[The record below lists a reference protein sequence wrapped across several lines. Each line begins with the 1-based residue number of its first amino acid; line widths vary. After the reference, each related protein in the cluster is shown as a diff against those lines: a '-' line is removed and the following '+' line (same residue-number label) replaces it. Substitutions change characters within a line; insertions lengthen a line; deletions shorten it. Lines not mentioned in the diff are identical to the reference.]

1 MSVWVAMGPAKG
13 KDVDQAEL
21 RLRLSAS
28 LDQARRQLI
37 DATERGEGGRA
48 ALARHAECI
57 DGIIRELVDSARVQ
71 TEAPLAVFAVGGYG
85 RKSQFLYS
93 DIDLLVLFGAP
104 IGRPEERFVKALLH
118 PLWDLRFQ
126 VGHHVRELA
135 DFDRLDTSNPEYV
148 LALMD
153 LRLLAGDRDLTE
165 RFDALMKSS
174 APAWRPQIL
183 DALVTLTD
191 QRHSEFH
198 DTLYQLEPD
207 VKDGPGALR
216 DVWAT
221 RMMLRL
227 GGDRR
232 RIARGPAPDRLSDAE
247 EFLMRIRSGLHA
259 DTERNVNVLSY
270 ELQEKAVDRLRY
282 AGGDMRRRVEALM
295 TDYFKD
301 ARSVT
306 RALGRVRRAALPPS
320 PTPLRLIGENLMWV
334 VEGITFADA
343 ANAAAAPEDWLRVF
357 EAAVSRNVPVA
368 DDALAMMER
377 EQLRHNHPPE
387 AFHPTP
393 EHQRRIVQFMRPRA
407 GLSARLGEMRDCGLL
422 GAMFPELNEIA
433 CRVTRDFYHKYTVD
447 EHTLLTVRN
456 AERLLTNPRFAP
468 ILREVHAPELLVL
481 SLLYHDVGKAREG
494 DHSIVGAEMAA
505 VMSRRLG
512 LDGEAAQT
520 IDFLIRHHLKMSRV
534 AFRRDTEEPE
544 VVRQF
549 ASMFGTEEQLKML
562 VLLTLCD
569 VGAVSPETLT
579 PWKEELLWRLYVDA
593 YNHMT
598 LGYGDD
604 VIDRDQ
610 ALVAALQ
617 ANRPPDISEAEMAS
631 FLEGLPR
638 RYLILFS
645 HDAIYRHVTLSRDI
659 KPNEAHFFLEKK
671 VESWELTVVS
681 LDKPFLFSNIC
692 GVLAYFGMDI
702 LRGHALTS
710 PAGLALDVFQ
720 FADADGFFARNSEGP
735 KEFDKRLREVVSG
748 AADVT
753 SLLKSKEASVLARR
767 TLGRRTPVVH
777 FDTGHSQRYTVLELV
792 ADDAPGLLY
801 RVSRVISNRGIDVDL
816 VLITTEGQKA
826 IDVFHITRG
835 GSKLSDDEETLLKA
849 DLERMLEEPR
859 AARGDGALQASGEER
874 GGGAPAT
881 K

>member
-1 MSVWVAMGPAKG
+1 MASWVAMSPAKG
-13 KDVDQAEL
+13 RDVDQAEL
-21 RLRLSAS
+21 RLRLSES

-37 DATERGEGGRA
+37 DATERGEGGRV
-48 ALARHAECI
+48 ALSRHAECI
-57 DGIIRELVDSARVQ
+57 DGIIGKLVENAATHTRV
-71 TEAPLAVFAVGGYG
+71 PLAVCAVGGYG
-85 RKSQFLYS
+85 RKSQFLHS
-93 DIDLLVLFGAP
+93 DIDLLVVFGTP

-118 PLWDLRFQ
+118 PLWDLNLQ

-135 DFDRLDTSNPEYV
+135 DFDRLDTTNPEYL

-153 LRLLAGDRDLTE
+153 LRPLAGDRELISRLHEAMRISATE
-165 RFDALMKSS
+165 
-174 APAWRPQIL
+174 WRSQIL
-183 DALVTLTD
+183 SALVTLTD
-191 QRHSEFH
+191 ARHGEFQ
-198 DTLYQLEPD
+198 DTLYQVEPD

-216 DVWAT
+216 DVWAS
-221 RMMLRL
+221 RMLLRL

-232 RIARGPAPDRLSDAE
+232 RVERGRSPDRLNDAE
-247 EFLMRIRSGLHA
+247 EFLMRIRSGLHL
-259 DTERNVNVLSY
+259 DTGRNINVLSY

-282 AGGDMRRRVEALM
+282 TGGDMRRRVEALM
-295 TDYFKD
+295 TDYFRD
-301 ARSVT
+301 VRSVT
-306 RALGRVRRAALPPS
+306 RALGRVRRAALPPV
-320 PTPLRLIGENLMWV
+320 PTPIRLIGENLMWV
-334 VEGITFADA
+334 VEGITFTDPAVA
-343 ANAAAAPEDWLRVF
+343 SAAPADWLRVF
-357 EAAVSRNVPVA
+357 EAAASRNVPVA
-368 DDALAMMER
+368 DDALALMER
-377 EQLRHNHPPE
+377 EQQRNEYAPE
-387 AFHPTP
+387 VFYPTP
-393 EHQRRIVQFMRPRA
+393 EHRQRLLEFMIPRV
-407 GLSARLGEMRDCGLL
+407 GLSARLNEMRDCGLL
-422 GAMFPELNEIA
+422 GAIFPELNEIA
-433 CRVTRDFYHKYTVD
+433 CRATRDFYHKYTID

-456 AERLLTNPRFAP
+456 AERLLSNPRFGP
-468 ILREVHAPELLVL
+468 ILREVHEPELLVL

-505 VMSRRLG
+505 GMSRRLG
-512 LDGEAAQT
+512 LDAEAAQT
-520 IDFLIRHHLKMSRV
+520 VDFLIRHHLKMSRI

-569 VGAVSPETLT
+569 VGAVSPDTLT

-617 ANRPPDISEAEMAS
+617 ENRPADIPEAEMAA

-645 HDAIYRHVTLSRDI
+645 QDAIYRHLRLSHDI
-659 KPNEAHFFLEKK
+659 RPNEAHFFLEKK
-671 VESWELTVVS
+671 AEAWELTVVS

-720 FADADGFFARNSEGP
+720 FTDAEGFFERNSQGP
-735 KEFDKRLREVVSG
+735 QEFDRRLREVISG
-748 AADVT
+748 TVDVT
-753 SLLKSKEASVLARR
+753 ALLRSKENSVLARR
-767 TLGRRTPVVH
+767 ALVRRTPVVH

-792 ADDAPGLLY
+792 ADDAPGLLH
-801 RVSRVISNRGIDVDL
+801 RVSRVISDRGIDVDL
-816 VLITTEGQKA
+816 VLISTEGQKA

-835 GSKLSDDEETLLKA
+835 GSKLSEDDEASLKA
-849 DLERMLEEPR
+849 DLERMLKES
-859 AARGDGALQASGEER
+859 A
-874 GGGAPAT
+874 
-881 K
+881 

>member
-1 MSVWVAMGPAKG
+1 MASWVAMSPANDR
-13 KDVDQAEL
+13 DVDQAEL
-21 RLRLSAS
+21 RLRLAA
-28 LDQARRQLI
+28 LLEDARRELI
-37 DATERGEGGRA
+37 DATERGDGGRD
-48 ALARHAECI
+48 ALARHAAAI
-57 DGIIRELVDSARVQ
+57 DAVMRELVDAARAH
-71 TEAPLAVFAVGGYG
+71 TRAPLAVCAVGGYG
-85 RKSQFLYS
+85 RKSQFLHS
-93 DIDLLVLFGAP
+93 DIDLLMVFGGA

-135 DFDRLDTSNPEYV
+135 DFDRLDTSNPEYL

-153 LRLLAGDRDLTE
+153 LRPLAGDLDLIE
-165 RFDALMKSS
+165 RLDATMRSS
-174 APAWRPQIL
+174 AAAWRPQIL
-183 DALVTLTD
+183 DALVALTD
-191 QRHSEFH
+191 ARHSEFGE
-198 DTLYQLEPD
+198 TLYQLEPD

-227 GGDRR
+227 RGDRR
-232 RIARGPAPDRLSDAE
+232 RVARDAPDRLTDAE

-259 DTERNVNVLSY
+259 DTGRNVNVLSY

-282 AGGDMRRRVEALM
+282 GGPDMRRRVESLM
-295 TDYFKD
+295 TDYFRD

-306 RALGRVRRAALPPS
+306 RALGRVRRAALPPA
-320 PTPLRLIGENLMWV
+320 PTPIRLIGENLMWV

-343 ANAAAAPEDWLRVF
+343 ATALEAPAEWLRVF

-368 DDALAMMER
+368 DDALALMER
-377 EQLRHNHPPE
+377 EQQTRQYAPE
-387 AFHPTP
+387 AFHPAP
-393 EHQRRIVQFMRPRA
+393 EHQHRILQFMRPRA
-407 GLSARLGEMRDCGLL
+407 GLAARLGEMRDCGLL
-422 GAMFPELNEIA
+422 GAIFPELNEIS

-456 AERLLTNPRFAP
+456 AERLLNNPRFAP

-481 SLLYHDVGKAREG
+481 ALLYHDVGKARDG
-494 DHSIVGAEMAA
+494 DHSVVGAEMASA
-505 VMSRRLG
+505 MARRLG
-512 LDGEAAQT
+512 LAPDAAAT

-549 ASMFGTEEQLKML
+549 ASMFSTEEHLKML

-569 VGAVSPETLT
+569 VGAVSPDTLT

-598 LGYGDD
+598 LGYADD

-617 ANRPPDISEAEMAS
+617 ANRPPDIREDDMAR

-645 HDAIYRHVTLSRDI
+645 QAAIYRHVRLSRDI
-659 KPNEAHFFLEKK
+659 QPDEAHFFLEKK
-671 VESWELTVVS
+671 AEAWELTVVS

-720 FADADGFFARNSEGP
+720 FADGDGFFERNSEGP
-735 KEFDKRLREVVSG
+735 REFDRRLREVVSG
-748 AADVT
+748 TTDVT
-753 SLLKSKEASVLARR
+753 ALLKSKESSVLARR
-767 TLGRRTPVVH
+767 ALVRRTPVVH

-792 ADDAPGLLY
+792 ADDAPGLLH
-801 RVSRVISNRGIDVDL
+801 RVSRVISNHGVDVDL
-816 VLITTEGQKA
+816 VLISTEGQKA

-835 GSKLSDDEETLLKA
+835 GSKLSEDDEASLKA
-849 DLERMLEEPR
+849 DLERMLKET
-859 AARGDGALQASGEER
+859 A
-874 GGGAPAT
+874 
-881 K
+881 

>member
-1 MSVWVAMGPAKG
+1 LA
-13 KDVDQAEL
+13 
-21 RLRLSAS
+21 
-28 LDQARRQLI
+28 
-37 DATERGEGGRA
+37 DATERGEGGRD
-48 ALARHAECI
+48 ALARYADAI
-57 DGIIRELVDSARVQ
+57 DAVIRDLIDAARAH
-71 TEAPLAVFAVGGYG
+71 TATPLAVCAVGGYG
-85 RKSQFLYS
+85 RKSQFLHS
-93 DIDLLVLFGAP
+93 DIDLLIVFRG

-135 DFDRLDTSNPEYV
+135 DFDRLDTSNPEYL

-153 LRLLAGDRDLTE
+153 LRPLGGDPDLVARLEATL
-165 RFDALMKSS
+165 RSS
-174 APAWRPQIL
+174 AAAWRPHIL

-191 QRHSEFH
+191 ARHSEFGE
-198 DTLYQLEPD
+198 TLYQLEPD

-227 GGDRR
+227 DGDRR
-232 RIARGPAPDRLSDAE
+232 RAPRASSPDRLSDAE

-259 DTERNVNVLSY
+259 DTGRNVNVLSY

-282 AGGDMRRRVEALM
+282 GGPDMRRRVESLM
-295 TDYFKD
+295 TDYFRD

-306 RALGRVRRAALPPS
+306 RALGRVRRAALPPA
-320 PTPLRLIGENLMWV
+320 PTPIRLIGENLMWV

-343 ANAAAAPEDWLRVF
+343 AAALAAPAEWLRVF

-377 EQLRHNHPPE
+377 EQQTRRYAPE
-387 AFHPTP
+387 VFHPTP
-393 EHQRRIVQFMRPRA
+393 QHQHRILQFLRPRA

-422 GAMFPELNEIA
+422 GAIFPELNEIA

-456 AERLLTNPRFAP
+456 AERLLNNPRFGP

-481 SLLYHDVGKAREG
+481 ALLYHDVGKAREG
-494 DHSIVGAEMAA
+494 DHSVVGAEMASLMA
-505 VMSRRLG
+505 RRLG
-512 LDGEAAQT
+512 LDAESAHT

-544 VVRQF
+544 VVRDF
-549 ASMFGTEEQLKML
+549 ASMFGTEEHLKML

-617 ANRPPDISEAEMAS
+617 ANRPPDIREDDMAR

-645 HDAIYRHVTLSRDI
+645 QDAIYRHVRLSRDI
-659 KPNEAHFFLEKK
+659 QPNEAHFFLEKK
-671 VESWELTVVS
+671 AEAWELTVVS

-720 FADADGFFARNSEGP
+720 FADSDGFFERNSQAAH
-735 KEFDKRLREVVSG
+735 EFDRRLREVVSG
-748 AADVT
+748 ATDVT
-753 SLLKSKEASVLARR
+753 VLLKSKESSVLARR
-767 TLGRRTPVVH
+767 ALVRRTPVVH
-777 FDTGHSQRYTVLELV
+777 FDTAHSQRYTVLELV
-792 ADDAPGLLY
+792 ADDAPGLLH
-801 RVSRVISNRGIDVDL
+801 RVSRVISDHGVDVDL
-816 VLITTEGQKA
+816 VLISTEGQKA

-835 GSKLSDDEETLLKA
+835 GSKLSEDDEASLKA
-849 DLERMLEEPR
+849 DLERMLKET
-859 AARGDGALQASGEER
+859 A
-874 GGGAPAT
+874 
-881 K
+881 

>member
-1 MSVWVAMGPAKG
+1 MASWVAMSPVKG
-13 KDVDQAEL
+13 RDVDQAEL

-28 LDQARRQLI
+28 LDGARTQLI

-48 ALARHAECI
+48 ALARYAECI
-57 DGIIRELVDSARVQ
+57 DDIVRELVASARTHTQ
-71 TEAPLAVFAVGGYG
+71 ATFAVYAVGGYG
-85 RKSQFLYS
+85 RKSQFLHS
-93 DIDLLVLFGAP
+93 DIDLLVLFGGP
-104 IGRPEERFVKALLH
+104 IGRPEERFVKSLLH

-126 VGHHVRELA
+126 VGHHVRELG
-135 DFDRLDTSNPEYV
+135 DFDHLDTTNPEYL

-153 LRLLAGDRDLTE
+153 LRPLAGDRELTD
-165 RFDALMKSS
+165 RLRAGMKSS

-227 GGDRR
+227 GGERR
-232 RIARGPAPDRLSDAE
+232 RAARGPSPDRLNDAE
-247 EFLMRIRSGLHA
+247 EFLMRIRSGLHV
-259 DTERNVNVLSY
+259 DTGRNVNVLSY

-282 AGGDMRRRVEALM
+282 VGGDMRRRVEALM

-306 RALGRVRRAALPPS
+306 RGLGRVRRAALPPA
-320 PTPLRLIGENLMWV
+320 PTPIRLIGENLMWV

-343 ANAAAAPEDWLRVF
+343 ASAASAPAEWLRAF

-368 DDALAMMER
+368 DDALALMER
-377 EQLRHNHPPE
+377 EQHRHIYTPDV
-387 AFHPTP
+387 FYPTA
-393 EHQRRIVQFMRPRA
+393 EHQRRVLQFMRPRP

-456 AERLLTNPRFAP
+456 AERLLNNPRFGP
-468 ILREVHAPELLVL
+468 ILREVHEPELLVL

-505 VMSRRLG
+505 AMSRRLG
-512 LDGEAAQT
+512 LDDEASQT

-549 ASMFGTEEQLKML
+549 ASMFSVEEQLKML

-617 ANRPPDISEAEMAS
+617 ANRPSDIPEAEMAT

-638 RYLILFS
+638 RYLILFT
-645 HDAIYRHVTLSRDI
+645 HDSIYRHVRLSRDI
-659 KPNEAHFFLEKK
+659 RPNEAHFFLEKK
-671 VESWELTVVS
+671 AEAWELTVVS

-720 FADADGFFARNSEGP
+720 FADSDAFFERNSQGP
-735 KEFDKRLREVVSG
+735 KEFDRRLREVVG
-748 AADVT
+748 GETDVT
-753 SLLKSKEASVLARR
+753 LLLKNKEGSVLARR
-767 TLGRRTPVVH
+767 SLVRRTPVVH
-777 FDTGHSQRYTVLELV
+777 FDSGHSQRYTVLELV
-792 ADDAPGLLY
+792 ADDAPGLLH
-801 RVSRVISNRGIDVDL
+801 RVSRVISDHGIDVDL
-816 VLITTEGQKA
+816 VLISTEGQKA

-835 GSKLSDDEETLLKA
+835 GSKLSEDDESSLKA
-849 DLERMLEEPR
+849 DLEQMLKET
-859 AARGDGALQASGEER
+859 A
-874 GGGAPAT
+874 
-881 K
+881 

>member
-1 MSVWVAMGPAKG
+1 MSVCVPMAPLRG
-13 KDVDQAEL
+13 KDVDQSAL
-21 RLRLSAS
+21 RLRLSTS
-28 LDQARRQLI
+28 LDEARRELI

-57 DGIIRELVDSARVQ
+57 DGIIRELVDAAHVHTQ
-71 TEAPLAVFAVGGYG
+71 TPLAVCAIGGYG
-85 RKSQFLYS
+85 RKSQFLHS
-93 DIDLLVLFGAP
+93 DIDLLMVFSAP

-118 PLWDLRFQ
+118 PLWDLRFE
-126 VGHHVRELA
+126 VGHHVREIA
-135 DFDRLDTSNPEYV
+135 DFDRLDITNPEYL

-153 LRLLAGDRDLTE
+153 LRPLAGDRELTD
-165 RFDALMKSS
+165 RLQAVMRSS
-174 APAWRPQIL
+174 AAAWQPQIL
-183 DALVTLTD
+183 DALASLTD

-232 RIARGPAPDRLSDAE
+232 HVARGPSPDRISDAE

-259 DTERNVNVLSY
+259 DTGRNVNVLRY

-282 AGGDMRRRVEALM
+282 AGPDIRRRVEALM

-306 RALGRVRRAALPPS
+306 RALGRVRRAALPPE
-320 PTPLRLIGENLMWV
+320 PTPIQLIGENLMWV
-334 VEGITFADA
+334 VEGITFADTQA
-343 ANAAAAPEDWLRVF
+343 ALAAPADWLLAF
-357 EAAVSRNVPVA
+357 DAAVSRNVPVA
-368 DDALAMMER
+368 DDALALIER
-377 EQLRHNHPPE
+377 EQQTRNYAPE
-387 AFHPTP
+387 VFHSTP
-393 EHQRRIVQFMRPRA
+393 EHQRRLLQFMRPRP
-407 GLSARLGEMRDCGLL
+407 GLSARLSEMRDCGLL
-422 GAMFPELNEIA
+422 GAVFPELNEIA

-456 AERLLTNPRFAP
+456 AERLLNNPRFAP

-481 SLLYHDVGKAREG
+481 ALLYHDVGKAREG
-494 DHSIVGAEMAA
+494 DHSTVGADMALA
-505 VMSRRLG
+505 MSRRLG
-512 LDGEAAQT
+512 LDDEATQI
-520 IDFLIRHHLKMSRV
+520 IDFLIRSHLKMSRV

-549 ASMFGTEEQLKML
+549 ASMFSTEEQLKML

-569 VGAVSPETLT
+569 VGAVSPDTLT

-598 LGYGDD
+598 LGYADD
-604 VIDRDQ
+604 IIDRDQ

-617 ANRPPDISEAEMAS
+617 ANRPPDIPEADMAR

-645 HDAIYRHVTLSRDI
+645 QDAIYRHVRLARDI

-671 VESWELTVVS
+671 AEAWELTVVS

-692 GVLAYFGMDI
+692 GVLAYYGMDI

-720 FADADGFFARNSEGP
+720 FADSDGFFERNSEGP
-735 KEFDKRLREVVSG
+735 KEFDRRLREVVSG
-748 AADVT
+748 VTDVT
-753 SLLKSKEASVLARR
+753 ALLRSKEGSVLTRR
-767 TLGRRTPVVH
+767 ALVRRTPVVH

-792 ADDAPGLLY
+792 ADDAPGLLH
-801 RVSRVISNRGIDVDL
+801 RVSRVISDHGIDVDL
-816 VLITTEGQKA
+816 VLISTEGQKA

-835 GSKLSDDEETLLKA
+835 GSKLSEDDEALLKA
-849 DLERMLEEPR
+849 DLERMLKE
-859 AARGDGALQASGEER
+859 
-874 GGGAPAT
+874 T
-881 K
+881 V

>member
-1 MSVWVAMGPAKG
+1 MALWVAMGPAKG

-21 RLRLSAS
+21 RLRLMTS
-28 LDQARRQLI
+28 LERARSELV
-37 DATERGEGGRA
+37 DATERGAGGRA
-48 ALARHAECI
+48 ALARHADAI
-57 DGIIRELVDSARVQ
+57 DGIIRELVNAARIHTPAQ
-71 TEAPLAVFAVGGYG
+71 LAVCAVGGYG
-85 RKSQFLYS
+85 RKSQFLCS
-93 DIDLLVLFGAP
+93 DIDLLMVFDRP

-118 PLWDLRFQ
+118 PLWDLRFE

-135 DFDRLDTSNPEYV
+135 DFDHVDTTNPEYL

-153 LRLLAGDRDLTE
+153 LRPVAGDRGLIDRL
-165 RFDALMKSS
+165 DAVMRAA
-174 APAWRPQIL
+174 APVWRPQVL
-183 DALVTLTD
+183 DALTTLTD

-198 DTLYQLEPD
+198 DTVYQLEPD

-232 RIARGPAPDRLSDAE
+232 REERTMGPDRLDEAE

-259 DTERNVNVLSY
+259 DTGRNINVLSY
-270 ELQEKAVDRLRY
+270 ELQEKAVDRLGY
-282 AGGDMRRRVEALM
+282 AGPDMRRRVEALM
-295 TDYFKD
+295 THFFRD

-306 RALGRVRRAALPPS
+306 RALGRVRRAALPPA
-320 PTPLRLIGENLMWV
+320 PTPIRLIGENLMWV
-334 VEGITFADA
+334 VEGITFADPA
-343 ANAAAAPEDWLRVF
+343 AAAAAPAEWIRLFD
-357 EAAVSRNVPVA
+357 AAVSRNVPVA
-368 DDALAMMER
+368 DDALAHIER
-377 EQLRHNHPPE
+377 EQQTHNYPPDV
-387 AFHPTP
+387 FHPTA
-393 EHQRRIVQFMRPRA
+393 EHQRRILQFMRPRI
-407 GLSARLGEMRDCGLL
+407 GLSARLAEMRDCGLL
-422 GAMFPELNEIA
+422 GAVFPELNEIS

-447 EHTLLTVRN
+447 EHTLLAVRN
-456 AERLLTNPRFAP
+456 AERLLNNPRFAP

-481 SLLYHDVGKAREG
+481 ALLYHDVGKAREG
-494 DHSIVGAEMAA
+494 DHSIVGAEMALA
-505 VMSRRLG
+505 MSRRLG
-512 LDGEAAQT
+512 LDDEAAQT
-520 IDFLIRHHLKMSRV
+520 IDFLIRHHLKMSRI

-549 ASMFGTEEQLKML
+549 ASMFSTEEQLKML

-604 VIDRDQ
+604 IIDRDQ
-610 ALVAALQ
+610 ALVSALQ
-617 ANRPPDISEAEMAS
+617 ANRPADISETDMAR

-645 HDAIYRHVTLSRDI
+645 QDAIYRHVRLSRDI
-659 KPNEAHFFLEKK
+659 LPNEAHFLLEKK
-671 VESWELTVVS
+671 AEAWELTVVS

-720 FADADGFFARNSEGP
+720 FADGDGFFERNSQAQQ
-735 KEFDKRLREVVSG
+735 EFDKRLRDVVSG
-748 AADVT
+748 AVDVK
-753 SLLKSKEASVLARR
+753 SLLRSKEGSVLVRR
-767 TLGRRTPVVH
+767 ALVRRTPVVH
-777 FDTGHSQRYTVLELV
+777 FDTGHSQRYTVLELI
-792 ADDAPGLLY
+792 ADDAPGLLH
-801 RVSRVISNRGIDVDL
+801 RVSRVISDRGVDVDL
-816 VLITTEGQKA
+816 VLISTEGQKA

-835 GSKLSDDEETLLKA
+835 GAKLSDDDEASLKA
-849 DLERMLEEPR
+849 DLERMLKET
-859 AARGDGALQASGEER
+859 A
-874 GGGAPAT
+874 
-881 K
+881 

>member
-1 MSVWVAMGPAKG
+1 MSVCVPMAPVKG
-13 KDVDQAEL
+13 KDADQTAL

-28 LDQARRQLI
+28 LDQARRELI
-37 DATERGEGGRA
+37 DATERGEGGRD
-48 ALARHAECI
+48 ALSRHADCI
-57 DGIIRELVDSARVQ
+57 DGIVRDLVDAAHVHTQ
-71 TEAPLAVFAVGGYG
+71 VPLAVCAIGGYG
-85 RKSQFLYS
+85 RKSQFLHS
-93 DIDLLVLFGAP
+93 DIDLLMVFGAP

-135 DFDRLDTSNPEYV
+135 DFDRLDTTNPEYL

-153 LRLLAGDRDLTE
+153 LRPLAGDGDLIDNLQGVM
-165 RFDALMKSS
+165 RAS

-183 DALVTLTD
+183 DALVALTD

-232 RIARGPAPDRLSDAE
+232 RVARGASPDRLSDAE

-259 DTERNVNVLSY
+259 DTGRNVNVLSY

-282 AGGDMRRRVEALM
+282 AGPDMRRRVEALM

-306 RALGRVRRAALPPS
+306 RALGRVRRAALPPE
-320 PTPLRLIGENLMWV
+320 PTPIQLIGENLMWV
-334 VEGITFADA
+334 VEGITFVDA
-343 ANAAAAPEDWLRVF
+343 PTALAAPADWLRVF

-368 DDALAMMER
+368 DDALALMER
-377 EQLRHNHPPE
+377 EQQKRNFPPE
-387 AFHPTP
+387 AFLPTP
-393 EHQRRIVQFMRPRA
+393 EHQRRLLQFMRPRA
-407 GLSARLGEMRDCGLL
+407 GLSARLSEMRDCGLL
-422 GAMFPELNEIA
+422 GAIFPELNEIA

-456 AERLLTNPRFAP
+456 AERLLGNPRFAP
-468 ILREVHAPELLVL
+468 ILREVHEPELLVL

-494 DHSIVGAEMAA
+494 DHSIVGAEMALQ
-505 VMSRRLG
+505 MSRRLG
-512 LDGEAAQT
+512 LDDNASHI
-520 IDFLIRHHLKMSRV
+520 IDFLIRNHLKMSRI

-549 ASMFGTEEQLKML
+549 ASMFSTEEQLKML

-617 ANRPPDISEAEMAS
+617 ANRPPDISEADMAH

-645 HDAIYRHVTLSRDI
+645 QDAIYRHLRLSRDI
-659 KPNEAHFFLEKK
+659 KPNEAHFFLANKAEA
-671 VESWELTVVS
+671 WELTVVS

-692 GVLAYFGMDI
+692 GVLAYYGMDI

-720 FADADGFFARNSEGP
+720 FADTDGFFERNSEGP
-735 KEFDKRLREVVSG
+735 KEFDRRLRDVVSG
-748 AADVT
+748 VTDVT
-753 SLLKSKEASVLARR
+753 ALLKSKEGSVLTRKS
-767 TLGRRTPVVH
+767 LVRRTPVVH

-792 ADDAPGLLY
+792 ADDAPGLLH
-801 RVSRVISNRGIDVDL
+801 RVSRVISDRGVDVDL
-816 VLITTEGQKA
+816 VLISTEGQKA

-835 GSKLSDDEETLLKA
+835 GVKLSDNDEALLKA
-849 DLERMLEEPR
+849 DLERMLKET
-859 AARGDGALQASGEER
+859 A
-874 GGGAPAT
+874 
-881 K
+881 

>member
-1 MSVWVAMGPAKG
+1 MASWVAMGPAKG
-13 KDVDQAEL
+13 RDVDQAGL

-28 LDQARRQLI
+28 LDEARRRLT

-57 DGIIRELVDSARVQ
+57 DGIIRELVGSAR
-71 TEAPLAVFAVGGYG
+71 THTRAPLAVCAVGGYG
-85 RKSQFLYS
+85 RKSQFLHS
-93 DIDLLVLFGAP
+93 DIDLLVVFGTA

-118 PLWDLRFQ
+118 PLWDLHFQ
-126 VGHHVRELA
+126 VGHHVRELG
-135 DFDRLDTSNPEYV
+135 DFDRVDTTNPEYL

-153 LRLLAGDRDLTE
+153 LRPIAGDRDLTDRLE
-165 RFDALMKSS
+165 AALKS
-174 APAWRPQIL
+174 AEPVWRPQIL

-191 QRHSEFH
+191 QRHSEFGE
-198 DTLYQLEPD
+198 TLYQLEPD

-232 RIARGPAPDRLSDAE
+232 RVARGPSPDRLNDAE
-247 EFLMRIRSGLHA
+247 EFLMRIRSGLHLDA
-259 DTERNVNVLSY
+259 GRNVNVLSY
-270 ELQEKAVDRLRY
+270 ELQERAVSRLRY
-282 AGGDMRRRVEALM
+282 ADGDMRRRVEALM
-295 TDYFKD
+295 TDYFRD

-306 RALGRVRRAALPPS
+306 RALGRVRRAALPPP
-320 PTPLRLIGENLMWV
+320 PTPIRLIGENLMWV
-334 VEGITFADA
+334 VEGVTFSDSAT
-343 ANAAAAPEDWLRVF
+343 AAAAPADWLRPF
-357 EAAVSRNVPVA
+357 DAAVSRNVPVA
-368 DDALAMMER
+368 DDALALMER
-377 EQLRHNHPPE
+377 EQQRHGHTPDV
-387 AFHPTP
+387 FHPTP
-393 EHQRRIVQFMRPRA
+393 EHQRRIIQFMRPRP
-407 GLSARLGEMRDCGLL
+407 GLAARLGEMRDCGML
-422 GAMFPELNEIA
+422 GAIFPELNEIS

-456 AERLLTNPRFAP
+456 AERLLSNPRFGP
-468 ILREVHAPELLVL
+468 ILRELRAPELLVL
-481 SLLYHDVGKAREG
+481 ALLYHDVGKARDG

-505 VMSRRLG
+505 AMSRRLG
-512 LDGEAAQT
+512 LDEDASQT

-549 ASMFGTEEQLKML
+549 ASMFSTEEQLQML

-569 VGAVSPETLT
+569 VGAVSPDTLT

-645 HDAIYRHVTLSRDI
+645 HDAIYRHVRLSRDI
-659 KPNEAHFFLEKK
+659 RPNEAHFFLEKK
-671 VESWELTVVS
+671 AEAWELTVVS

-692 GVLAYFGMDI
+692 GVLAYFGIDI

-720 FADADGFFARNSEGP
+720 FADGDGFFERNSEAQ
-735 KEFDKRLREVVSG
+735 KEFDRRPHEVIG
-748 AADVT
+748 GTTDVT
-753 SLLKSKEASVLARR
+753 SLLRNKEGSMLARR
-767 TLGRRTPVVH
+767 SLVRRTPVVH
-777 FDTGHSQRYTVLELV
+777 FDSGHSQRYTVLELV
-792 ADDAPGLLY
+792 ADDAPGLLH
-801 RVSRVISNRGIDVDL
+801 RVSRVISDRGVDVDL

-835 GSKLSDDEETLLKA
+835 GSKLSEGDEASLKA
-849 DLERMLEEPR
+849 DLERMLKET
-859 AARGDGALQASGEER
+859 A
-874 GGGAPAT
+874 
-881 K
+881 

>member
-1 MSVWVAMGPAKG
+1 MGPVKG
-13 KDVDQAEL
+13 KDVDQAGL

-28 LDQARRQLI
+28 LEQARRELI
-37 DATERGEGGRA
+37 DATEHGEGGRD

-57 DGIIRELVDSARVQ
+57 DGVIRELVDSARMHTQ
-71 TEAPLAVFAVGGYG
+71 APLAVCAVGGYG
-85 RKSQFLYS
+85 RKSQFLHS
-93 DIDLLVLFGAP
+93 DIDLLVVFGAP

-118 PLWDLRFQ
+118 PLWDLRFE
-126 VGHHVRELA
+126 VGHHVRELV
-135 DFDRLDTSNPEYV
+135 DFDRLDTSNPEYL

-153 LRLLAGDRDLTE
+153 LRPLAGDRHLTD
-165 RFDALMKSS
+165 RLDAVLRSS
-174 APAWRPQIL
+174 SPTWRPQIL

-191 QRHSEFH
+191 QRHSEFD

-232 RIARGPAPDRLSDAE
+232 RVAREISPDRLNDSE
-247 EFLMRIRSGLHA
+247 EFLMRIRSGLHL
-259 DTERNVNVLSY
+259 DTGRNVNVLSY

-282 AGGDMRRRVEALM
+282 AGADMRRRVEALM

-306 RALGRVRRAALPPS
+306 RGLGRVRRAALPPE
-320 PTPLRLIGENLMWV
+320 PTPIRLIGENLMWV

-343 ANAAAAPEDWLRVF
+343 AAAAAAPAEWLRAF

-368 DDALAMMER
+368 DDALALMER
-377 EQLRHNHPPE
+377 EQQKHNYAPDV
-387 AFHPTP
+387 FHPTP
-393 EHQRRIVQFMRPRA
+393 EHQRRILQFMRPRI
-407 GLSARLGEMRDCGLL
+407 GLSARLSEMRDCGLL

-456 AERLLTNPRFAP
+456 AERLLNNPRFGP

-494 DHSIVGAEMAA
+494 DHSIVGAEMASA
-505 VMSRRLG
+505 MSRRLG
-512 LDGEAAQT
+512 LDSEAAQT
-520 IDFLIRHHLKMSRV
+520 IDFLIRNHLKMSRV

-549 ASMFGTEEQLKML
+549 ASMFSTEEQLKML

-617 ANRPPDISEAEMAS
+617 ANRPADIPEAEMAS

-645 HDAIYRHVTLSRDI
+645 QDAIYRHVRLSRDMR
-659 KPNEAHFFLEKK
+659 PNEAHFFLEKK
-671 VESWELTVVS
+671 AEAWELTVVS

-710 PAGLALDVFQ
+710 PAGVALDVFQ
-720 FADADGFFARNSEGP
+720 FADGDGFFERNSQAP
-735 KEFDKRLREVVSG
+735 QEFDRRLRDVVSG
-748 AADVT
+748 AIDVT
-753 SLLKSKEASVLARR
+753 SLLKNKEGSVLARR
-767 TLGRRTPVVH
+767 TLVRRTPVVH
-777 FDTGHSQRYTVLELV
+777 FDAGHSQRYTVLELV
-792 ADDAPGLLY
+792 ADDAPGLLH
-801 RVSRVISNRGIDVDL
+801 RVSRVISDHGVDVDL
-816 VLITTEGQKA
+816 VLISTEGQKA

-835 GSKLSDDEETLLKA
+835 GSKLSEDDEASLKA
-849 DLERMLEEPR
+849 DLERMLKET
-859 AARGDGALQASGEER
+859 A
-874 GGGAPAT
+874 
-881 K
+881 

>member
-1 MSVWVAMGPAKG
+1 MAVWVAMGPAKG
-13 KDVDQAEL
+13 REVDQAEL

-28 LDQARRQLI
+28 LDQARRELI
-37 DATERGEGGRA
+37 DATERGEGGRD
-48 ALARHAECI
+48 ALSRHADCI
-57 DGIIRELVDSARVQ
+57 DGIIRELVNAAHVH
-71 TEAPLAVFAVGGYG
+71 THVPLAVCAVGGYG
-85 RKSQFLYS
+85 RKSQFLHS
-93 DIDLLVLFGAP
+93 DIDLLMVFGAP

-135 DFDRLDTSNPEYV
+135 DFDRLDTTNPEYL

-153 LRLLAGDRDLTE
+153 LRPLAGDRELIDKLQGVIRE
-165 RFDALMKSS
+165 S

-183 DALVTLTD
+183 DALVALTD

-232 RIARGPAPDRLSDAE
+232 RAARGPSPDRLSDAE

-259 DTERNVNVLSY
+259 DTGRNVNVLSY

-282 AGGDMRRRVEALM
+282 VGPDMRRRVEALM

-306 RALGRVRRAALPPS
+306 RALGRVRRAALPPE
-320 PTPLRLIGENLMWV
+320 PTPIQLIGENLMWV

-343 ANAAAAPEDWLRVF
+343 PTALAEPADWLRVF
-357 EAAVSRNVPVA
+357 DAAVSRNVPVA
-368 DDALAMMER
+368 DDALALMER
-377 EQLRHNHPPE
+377 AQQKRNFPPE
-387 AFHPTP
+387 AFLSTP
-393 EHQRRIVQFMRPRA
+393 EHQRRLLQFMRPRA
-407 GLSARLGEMRDCGLL
+407 GLSARLSEMRDCGLL
-422 GAMFPELNEIA
+422 GAIFPELNEIA

-456 AERLLTNPRFAP
+456 AERLLGNPRFAP
-468 ILREVHAPELLVL
+468 ILREVHQPELLVL

-494 DHSIVGAEMAA
+494 DHSIVGAEMALQ
-505 VMSRRLG
+505 MSRRLG
-512 LDGEAAQT
+512 LDEESSQI
-520 IDFLIRHHLKMSRV
+520 IDFLIRNHLKMSKV

-549 ASMFGTEEQLKML
+549 ASIFSTEEQLKML

-617 ANRPPDISEAEMAS
+617 ANRPPDISEADMAH

-645 HDAIYRHVTLSRDI
+645 QDAIYRHLRLSRDI
-659 KPNEAHFFLEKK
+659 KPNEAHFFLAKK
-671 VESWELTVVS
+671 AEAWELTVVS

-692 GVLAYFGMDI
+692 GVLAYYGMDI

-720 FADADGFFARNSEGP
+720 FADTDGFFERNSEGP
-735 KEFDKRLREVVSG
+735 KEFDRRLREVVSG
-748 AADVT
+748 VTDVT
-753 SLLKSKEASVLARR
+753 ALLKSKEGSVLTRKS
-767 TLGRRTPVVH
+767 LVRRTPVVH

-792 ADDAPGLLY
+792 ADDAPGLLH
-801 RVSRVISNRGIDVDL
+801 RVSRVISDRGVDVDL
-816 VLITTEGQKA
+816 VLISTEGQKA

-835 GSKLSDDEETLLKA
+835 GVKLSEDDEALLKA
-849 DLERMLEEPR
+849 DLERMLKET
-859 AARGDGALQASGEER
+859 A
-874 GGGAPAT
+874 
-881 K
+881 